1 MRPSLKGLRKR
12 ASESASRAAAGSPEP
27 AGQEP
32 PSAEQ
37 LSRPGARERG
47 AMRRRLRKL
56 RRTRDALVSDLGG
69 LVVELHRHG
78 RAQSPLIG
86 ERVQQLAAIDAEMRG
101 LAQALGSE
109 LTLDQVVVAGIA
121 GTCTRCGHLLS
132 TSDRFCANCGT
143 PAAQSVD
150 GARAAAQGA
159 PPPAMPTTGPKPPP
173 PGTARPLTGSPK
185 PASSAT
191 AGAPP
196 PPPPTGPGTSG
207 PKPPPPAG
215 AKPLGTAAPPPA
227 GDGAQTFGTRAAT

>member
-12 ASESASRAAAGSPEP
+12 ASESAAGAAAGSPEP

-32 PSAEQ
+32 PRPEQ

-47 AMRRRLRKL
+47 AMRRRLRRL
-56 RRTRDALVSDLGG
+56 RRTREALVSDLGG

-86 ERVQQLAAIDAEMRG
+86 QRVQQAAAIDAEMRG
-101 LAQALGSE
+101 LAEALGRE
-109 LTLDQVVVAGIA
+109 LTLEQVVAAGIA
-121 GTCTRCGHLLS
+121 GTCTRCGSLLS
-132 TSDRFCANCGT
+132 TSDRFCAHCGT

-159 PPPAMPTTGPKPPP
+159 PPPAVPATGPKPPP
-173 PGTARPLTGSPK
+173 PATARPLT
-185 PASSAT
+185 SA
-191 AGAPP
+191 
-196 PPPPTGPGTSG
+196 

-215 AKPLGTAAPPPA
+215 AKPLGTDAPPPIT
-227 GDGAQTFGTRAAT
+227 DGAQTAGTRAAS